1 MCCRYN
7 WIAILLLGVALQ
19 QTANGQPLLVR
30 DICRVKGQEA
40 NTLHG
45 LGLVVGL
52 SGTGDTDPLTVR
64 ALAKFVELMGNPL
77 RTDANGQWN
86 LDDLKNSKNVALV
99 TVTATVPAEGA
110 RQGDQLSCE
119 VNAFSAKSLAGGYL
133 MLTPLV
139 GPRPDQPKVYA
150 LCEGSIAL
158 DQNGPP
164 TAGKVRGGCRME
176 QDVVNEFVRDGKF
189 TLVLD
194 AAHSSFQNAVDV
206 AAAIN
211 SMDSTGD
218 TSRPNDAVAAKARDA
233 VNVEVVI
240 PKTYSEAMVEFV
252 SEVLGTRIIPPEQEA
267 VVVIDK
273 RNGVIIVS
281 ESVTIGN
288 VAVSHKNIAV
298 QTGGAP
304 LDGNF
309 VIVPQEEDTTTPSL
323 DSLVNSLNALKVST
337 EDIIAIIE
345 SLKSSGALYGRLVY
359 Q

>member
-1 MCCRYN
+1 MCCRLN
-7 WIAILLLGVALQ
+7 WIALLFVAAALQ
-19 QTANGQPLLVR
+19 QTANGQPLFIR
-30 DICRVKGQEA
+30 DICRVKGQET

-77 RTDANGQWN
+77 PTDANGQWN

-99 TVTATVPAEGA
+99 TVTATIPAEGV
-110 RQGDQLSCE
+110 RQGDQLECE
-119 VNAFSAKSLAGGYL
+119 VNAFSAKSLSGGYL

-150 LCEGSIAL
+150 LCQGPIAL
-158 DQNGPP
+158 DQRGPL
-164 TAGKVRGGCRME
+164 TAGTIRGGCRME
-176 QDVVNEFVRDGKF
+176 QDIANEFVTDGKF

-194 AAHSSFQNAVDV
+194 SAHASFQNAYDV
-206 AAAIN
+206 AAVIN
-211 SMDSTGD
+211 SIDSPGE
-218 TSRPNDAVAAKARDA
+218 TSRSVDAVTAKARDA

-240 PKTYSEAMVEFV
+240 PETYQEHVVEYV
-252 SEVLGTRIIPPEQEA
+252 STVLGTRIIPPEQEA
-267 VVVIDK
+267 LVVIDK
-273 RNGVIIVS
+273 RNGVIIVG
-281 ESVTIGN
+281 ESVTIGR
-288 VAVSHKNIAV
+288 VAVSHNNIAV

-309 VIVPQEEDTTTPSL
+309 VILPEDEDTTIPTL

-337 EDIIAIIE
+337 DDIIAIIE
-345 SLKSSGALYGRLVY
+345 NLKKSGALYGRIVE
-359 Q
+359 